1 MTARWQKTSEAVK
14 TISAEKVRIKIYLSQ
29 AASRRQFQYFL
40 RKFRLFSKVG
50 LTFFGLIH
58 HCSAQDIASFIS
70 AITIPDYVPVTRHN
84 FAPPPPKE
92 VTKVEL
98 SFLQIPHNA
107 FCRYVHFSTLSA
119 ATAVHKY

>member
-29 AASRRQFQYFL
+29 AASRRQLKYFL

-92 VTKVEL
+92 VTKVGGEIL
-98 SFLQIPHNA
+98 STIIPPNT
-107 FCRYVHFSTLSA
+107 S
-119 ATAVHKY
+119 